1 MSNVL
6 NVRALILKR
15 ISLSDLTLKWAV
27 LKLQKIQTFKA
38 DWFLYDDW
46 RNSSAAGIQKMYQV

>member
-6 NVRALILKR
+6 NDRALILKR

-38 DWFLYDDW
+38 DWFLYDD
-46 RNSSAAGIQKMYQV
+46 